1 MGADVGNNALS
12 LSLSSRPRAGKW
24 LDTSC
29 QKRIALPRC
38 AQWLW
43 MRCRDAVKVA
53 LVAPSS
59 PVVGMRAT

>member
-12 LSLSSRPRAGKW
+12 LSPRGRRAGKW